1 MYWRDKTKVCLCLQS
16 NHTSPARQMMI
27 LIYVYCYKYSE
38 NWDLGKNAVQQHY
51 LYRSGPLSI
60 FAMQFAHLYPSVVF
74 TSNPSPSR

>member
-1 MYWRDKTKVCLCLQS
+1 MYWRDKTKVCLCFQS

-27 LIYVYCYKYSE
+27 LIYCYKYSE

-51 LYRSGPLSI
+51 LNGSGPLSI